1 MNLGCLWSATTTD
14 QLPPSPE
21 SCRLSLFS
29 SIVSATTLHTTTTT
43 TLD

>member
-14 QLPPSPE
+14 QLPPTPE
-21 SCRLSLFS
+21 SCRLSFFP
-29 SIVSATTLHTTTTT
+29 ATTLHTAAT

>member
-21 SCRLSLFS
+21 SCRLSFFP
-29 SIVSATTLHTTTTT
+29 IVSATTLHTTAT